1 MPDNEALR
9 TFSRSLWLKSCTQ
22 VTKTQHNINNG
33 NSQEILHS
41 EMSLPRSEVLIEK
54 LLPKDLVLHD
64 CISLAHIC
72 HSLMMALI
80 LAELLE

>member
-1 MPDNEALR
+1 
-9 TFSRSLWLKSCTQ
+9 
-22 VTKTQHNINNG
+22 
-33 NSQEILHS
+33 
-41 EMSLPRSEVLIEK
+41 MSLPRSEVLIEK